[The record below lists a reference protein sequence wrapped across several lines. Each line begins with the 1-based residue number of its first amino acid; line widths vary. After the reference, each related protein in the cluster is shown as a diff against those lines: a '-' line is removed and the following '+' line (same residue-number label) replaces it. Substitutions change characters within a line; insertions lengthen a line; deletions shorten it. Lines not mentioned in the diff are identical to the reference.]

1 MSIPKTDPEYEKKVK
16 AIEDRAKQTKY
27 KSMKNLNTAN
37 EKIPQRVK
45 EAMVRRGSLQN
56 PPNRPARP

>member
-16 AIEDRAKQTKY
+16 AISDRAKQTKY

-45 EAMVRRGSLQN
+45 EAMVRRGSL
-56 PPNRPARP
+56 